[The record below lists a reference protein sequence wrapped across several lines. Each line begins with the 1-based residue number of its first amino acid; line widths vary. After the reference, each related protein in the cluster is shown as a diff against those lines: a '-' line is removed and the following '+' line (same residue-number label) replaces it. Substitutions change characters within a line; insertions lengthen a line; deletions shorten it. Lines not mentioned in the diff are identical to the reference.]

1 MELRSAEN
9 EALKRLVE
17 EWGLNDTK
25 ELEATFKGA
34 SDTTTFLAVA
44 QRLKSKGFTALPQE
58 DRMNI
63 ITPDSVRFSL
73 TGMSLIEAY
82 CRDDTITGKPYEAMI
97 KDRTGPENN
106 LDLDEYGVRIK
117 IRRELP
123 LAAADA
129 SVKELVG
136 RWAMQKK
143 AFRILRRW
151 TFLGEGVKFDLSMV
165 RSTPVDVK
173 GQYLW
178 QKTFSER
185 DLSKV
190 DARYECEV
198 ELVRPEEGEAVT
210 AKATKDL
217 IRAIGEVLRG
227 IQKNSVLTRKS
238 VSDRVLSGYRQ
249 LVKTDRFRGVA
260 PITMVVENMRKERV
274 EGSANIRDG
283 YNVTDKADGLRM
295 MGYCDSK
302 GELFMI
308 DMSLVVYRTGLAR
321 LACRDSLLDGEFVT
335 RDSAGKGIQQFLVFD
350 CYIAPDA
357 KVVSGQPFQGPEGRH
372 AELLAWMTKWNEGT
386 GPTIVGAGVTE
397 KTKISVAAKQFLFA
411 AGDGIFQAC
420 AAILDSSRPY
430 HTDGLILTPNAA
442 PLPAA
447 AGVGFHAQLKWKP
460 SEENT
465 VDFLV
470 TFDKEEDGVR
480 DMIITSTKTGTGE
493 LVRYKVMRLYVG
505 SEFDPAY
512 LDPRGTVLYEQALP
526 GDPAAA
532 GKKGR
537 RPRREYKPVLFNPKE
552 MPDTMAAVCYSL
564 IEQDLVSGEEFV
576 RAENEDTIQNK
587 SIVEM
592 RYDKTGEPGWRWIPM
607 RVRHDKTERYQKG
620 IIGRTLNK
628 DESAEGVWNSIHDP
642 VTRHMIRT
650 GAEQPSPAELAAMG
664 AGAAVTTSDTTR
676 VYYERS
682 GPKEDVSMIQGLR
695 HFHNRWIKEGILFDT
710 GLRGG
715 RKTLV
720 DLACGQ
726 GGDVTKWIRSNV
738 DFVLGVDVAGEGI
751 RDPENGAYHRYL
763 KQVIRAHGYDK
774 IGTMVF
780 AIGNSAKNLATG
792 EAGATPEESAILQA
806 VMGRMAA
813 SGPVPPFI
821 QKRAA
826 GRVREGV
833 DCVSIM
839 FALHYFFENE
849 GTLNGFMRNVSECL
863 KVGGLFIGCCF
874 DGQKVFDA
882 LRGVAPGA
890 ALVGQ
895 DKGAEIWKITKRY
908 DSEDLALGQG
918 IDVEFISIGTENRE
932 YLVPFELLKAK
943 MLEIGCEL
951 LTPAELKEV
960 GLQQSTAAFETSYEM
975 AGRKGQKFP
984 MSAVVKQYSF
994 FNRWFIFKRRRGGS
1008 DTAEVESE
1016 GEAAAVGAATTPPE
1030 PTRMAA
1036 SGPNAV
1042 AAPSAVGAPVA
1053 STPAAKA
1060 AAPPVAP
1067 PAVGALATPAA
1078 KTQAPPAA
1086 TPAVP
1091 VQQPLHTIPL
1101 APPLAGPKQK
1111 YTLGE
1116 LLQFYVDASQADKL
1130 KMTPPDPDAARWLAP
1145 SAPFDIHD
1153 GETVYPSLEHY
1164 LAAMKY
1170 KFATNKPDLAESL
1183 FSQSYVQADG
1193 KKGYGSI
1200 HQEFLGKREADTA
1213 QGTRALTS
1221 ERAHEL
1227 LKAERK
1233 SVIDES
1239 SPAAFKKYRV
1249 VYDQAQW
1256 DAIKDVKLREGLKQR
1271 WDRDQRLR
1279 RIVEAAKAKGLTLLY
1294 YTGPGTGS
1302 DLGGKRTPEGLI
1314 DGENKVGRI
1323 LMELAGFRSA

>member
-9 EALKRLVE
+9 EALKRLVQ
-17 EWGLNDTK
+17 EWSLNDTK
-25 ELEATFKGA
+25 ELEATFKAA

-82 CRDDTITGKPYEAMI
+82 CRDDTIVGKPYEAMI

-123 LAAADA
+123 LATGDA
-129 SVKELVG
+129 TVKELVG
-136 RWAMQKK
+136 RWGMQKK

-173 GQYLW
+173 GQYMW

-198 ELVRPEEGEAVT
+198 ELIRPEEGDVVSE
-210 AKATKDL
+210 KATKDL

-274 EGSANIRDG
+274 EGSFNIRDG

-295 MGYCDSK
+295 MGYCDAK

-357 KVVSGQPFQGPEGRH
+357 KVVSGLPFQGADGRH
-372 AELLAWMTKWNEGT
+372 AELVSWMTKWNEGA

-397 KTKISVAAKQFLFA
+397 KTKITVAAKQFLFA

-480 DMIITSTKTGTGE
+480 DMIITSTKSGTGE

-505 SEFDPAY
+505 SESDPAY
-512 LDPRGTVLYEQALP
+512 MDPRGTVLYEQALP
-526 GDPAAA
+526 GDPATAA

-552 MPDTMAAVCYSL
+552 MPDTMAAVCYL
-564 IEQDLVSGEEFV
+564 LVEQDLVSGEEFV

-650 GAEQPSPAELAAMG
+650 GAEQPSPAELVAMG
-664 AGAAVTTSDTTR
+664 ATAASDTTR

-738 DFVLGVDVAGEGI
+738 NFVLGVDVAGEGI

-763 KQVIRAHGYDK
+763 KQVIRAGGYDK

-813 SGPVPPFI
+813 SGPVPPFV

-863 KVGGLFIGCCF
+863 KVGGLFVGCCF

-882 LRGVAPGA
+882 MRGVAPGA

-895 DKGAEIWKITKRY
+895 DKGGEIWKITKRY
-908 DSEDLALGQG
+908 DAEDLALGQG

-932 YLVPFELLKAK
+932 YLVPFELLKTK

-960 GLQQSTAAFETSYEM
+960 GLQQSTAMFETSYEM

-1008 DTAEVESE
+1008 DTAEVEAEEKSTTPTYPLNE
-1016 GEAAAVGAATTPPE
+1016 GTAAA
-1030 PTRMAA
+1030 
-1036 SGPNAV
+1036 
-1042 AAPSAVGAPVA
+1042 APVA
-1053 STPAAKA
+1053 AAPVAAAA
-1060 AAPPVAP
+1060 AAPVPPPSAP
-1067 PAVGALATPAA
+1067 
-1078 KTQAPPAA
+1078 KTQPA
-1086 TPAVP
+1086 
-1091 VQQPLHTIPL
+1091 QQPLHTIPL

-1130 KMTPPDPDAARWLAP
+1130 KMSPPDPDAARWLAP
-1145 SAPFDIHD
+1145 SAPFDIID

-1170 KFATNKPDLAESL
+1170 KLATNKPDLAESL
-1183 FSQSYVQADG
+1183 FSQSYVQSDG

-1279 RIVEAAKAKGLTLLY
+1279 RIVEAAKKKGLTLLY

-1323 LMELAGFRSA
+1323 LMELAGFREA